1 VLLTEG
7 FRVATLTATKV
18 TPLGDGVLIRPRV
31 RDEKTT
37 GGIFLP
43 DTAKEKPQEGVVVA
57 VGPGRRG
64 SDGKRLAMD
73 VQAQQVVLYAKYA
86 GTEIT
91 MDGVEHLLLK
101 ESDILAI
108 IG

>member
-1 VLLTEG
+1 
-7 FRVATLTATKV
+7 VATLTATKV
-18 TPLGDGVLIRPRV
+18 TPLGDGVLVCPRV
-31 RDEKTT
+31 REEKTA

-43 DTAKEKPQEGVVVA
+43 DTAKEKPQEGVVIA

-64 SDGKRLAMD
+64 SDGNRLP
-73 VQAQQVVLYAKYA
+73 VEVRAQQIVLYAKYA

-91 MDGVEHLLLK
+91 IDRVEHLLLK
-101 ESDILAI
+101 ESDILGV

>member
-1 VLLTEG
+1 
-7 FRVATLTATKV
+7 VATLTATKV

-43 DTAKEKPQEGVVVA
+43 DTAKEKPQEGEVVA

-64 SDGKRLAMD
+64 SDGKRLAMT

>member
-1 VLLTEG
+1 
-7 FRVATLTATKV
+7 VATLTATKV
-18 TPLGDGVLIRPRV
+18 TPLADGVLIRPRV
-31 RDEKTT
+31 QEEKTV

-64 SDGKRLAMD
+64 TKGQRLTMEVHAD
-73 VQAQQVVLYAKYA
+73 EVVLYSKYA

-91 MDGVEHLLLK
+91 IEGVEHLLVK
-101 ESDILAI
+101 DSDILAV